1 MPAGGYGGDHHPSQR
16 DVNVRFFLTRPQTV
30 EMSGLLND
38 NMTSSR
44 DLLVATDTV
53 IGQHVSNHDN
63 NNNNGDDD
71 DYDDED

>member
-1 MPAGGYGGDHHPSQR
+1 
-16 DVNVRFFLTRPQTV
+16 
-30 EMSGLLND
+30 MSGLLND

-53 IGQHVSNHDN
+53 IGQHVGNHDN